1 MAVTLPHYEDLEWRL
16 DVQLASRALRGQVE
30 PSYFLKLKLLTPG
43 QFLPHSRTQIDAAA
57 GRPTFLETPDLR
69 A

>member
-1 MAVTLPHYEDLEWRL
+1 MSNLRVLFYFRRNFLILTDPQGMAITLPHYEDLEWRL

-43 QFLPHSRTQIDAAA
+43 SIF
-57 GRPTFLETPDLR
+57 F
-69 A
+69 